1 MKRLSALLLA
11 LLFLLPGFS
20 LSEEAAGE
28 WHFDEKGFLTGENPG
43 EEYLLEDAENGIWQY
58 ASKDLSVK
66 ITRHH

>member
-28 WHFDEKGFLTGENPG
+28 WHIDEKGFLTGENPG
-43 EEYLLEDAENGIWQY
+43 E
-58 ASKDLSVK
+58 
-66 ITRHH
+66 